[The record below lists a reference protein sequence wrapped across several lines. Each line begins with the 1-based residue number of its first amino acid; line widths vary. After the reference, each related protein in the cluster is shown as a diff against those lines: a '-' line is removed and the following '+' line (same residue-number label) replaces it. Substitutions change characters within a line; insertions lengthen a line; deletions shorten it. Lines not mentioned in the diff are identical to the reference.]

1 MEQLAQSQKL
11 KNKERF
17 MKTEIENKA
26 SFNIMRYAQCWEDA
40 DVLINS
46 LEIRQHDV
54 CLSIASAGENTFSLL
69 SQSPKKVIAI
79 DMNPIQ
85 LCAVKLRIVA
95 YQHLSHEQMLKFH
108 GAKKATYEE
117 RAMYYNS
124 ISQYLD
130 EETKTYWE
138 KTNFLNVGYA
148 NVGKFEK
155 YFSLFKDKVIPFIH
169 SKKTIEKLF
178 SFTNIQEQQ
187 LFYRHKWNN
196 FRWRM
201 LFKIFFSR
209 KIMGLMGRD
218 PAFFKYVEGS
228 VADKILGRTEIAFNN
243 VLARDNPYLDW
254 ILHGEFKYALPHALR
269 EENFEKIRSNL
280 HKLELHLGSVESY
293 LDKAPEKI
301 TIFNLSDIFEYMS
314 EDMYEQ
320 LMQKIINSS
329 TSGSRLA
336 YWNMLAP
343 RFSGLSPNIA
353 IQLETIDTDELFR
366 KDKAFF
372 YSKYVCEQIR

>member
-1 MEQLAQSQKL
+1 
-11 KNKERF
+11 

-40 DVLINS
+40 DILVKS
-46 LEIRQHDV
+46 LDIRQHDV

-85 LCAVKLRIVA
+85 LCALRLRVA
-95 YQHLSHEQMLKFH
+95 TYQHLSHEQMLKFH

-117 RAMYYNS
+117 RSMYYNA
-124 ISQYLD
+124 ISPYLD
-130 EETKTYWE
+130 EETKKYWE
-138 KTNFLNVGYA
+138 NTNLLDVGYA

-155 YFSLFKDKVIPFIH
+155 YFALFKNKVIPFIH
-169 SKKTIEKLF
+169 SKETIEKLF
-178 SFTNIQEQQ
+178 SFEDIEEQKK
-187 LFYRHKWNN
+187 FYKSKWNN

-228 VADKILGRTEIAFNN
+228 VADKILGRTEIAFSN
-243 VLARDNPYLDW
+243 VLAKENPYLDW

-269 EENFEKIRSNL
+269 DENFEAIRKNL
-280 HKLELHLGSVESY
+280 HKLEIHLGSVESY

-314 EDMYEQ
+314 EEMYEE
-320 LMQKIINSS
+320 LMQKLIDSS

-343 RFSGLSPNIA
+343 RFSGLSNK
-353 IQLETIDTDELFR
+353 IQVQLKTLNTDKLFLE
-366 KDKAFF
+366 DKAFF
-372 YSKYVCEQIR
+372 YSKFICEQVK